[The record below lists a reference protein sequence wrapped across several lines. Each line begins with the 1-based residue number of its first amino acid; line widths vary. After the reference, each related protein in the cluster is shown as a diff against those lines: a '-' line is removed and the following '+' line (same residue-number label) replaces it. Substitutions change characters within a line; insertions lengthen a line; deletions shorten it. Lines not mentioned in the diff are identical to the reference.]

1 MSDLNS
7 ENRNEFN
14 INGAG
19 GEGGLV
25 DLHIH
30 TVESDGTDTPEE
42 VLEKVCLAGITTFAI
57 CDHDTLASCIK
68 MAELIGH
75 KTGLPR
81 FIRGVELSCEDE
93 QGKYHILGY
102 GYDLS
107 RGNMARLVQRTH
119 EMRMRKLESRLVK
132 LKSEYGF
139 TFSEEDVEWLRSQNN
154 PGKPHIGNL
163 MVKYGYAPTRS
174 EAIEGYLNRFKE
186 PEGHIRPEE
195 AIEAILAD
203 GGIPV
208 LAHAVYG
215 DGDQLILGTELDER
229 VQRMK
234 DFGIKGLECYYSG
247 YTPRLQQIMLDLA
260 EKYDLYVTAG
270 SDYHGTNKMI
280 ELGDLGME
288 TGPIRDSRLEAFLS
302 AVK

>member
-14 INGAG
+14 RNSKGSE
-19 GEGGLV
+19 EGLI
-25 DLHIH
+25 DLHVH
-30 TVESDGTDTPEE
+30 TMESDGTDTPEE
-42 VLEKVCLAGITTFAI
+42 LLEKVCQAGITTFAI
-57 CDHDTLASCIK
+57 CDHDGITSCMK
-68 MAELIGH
+68 MTELIGER
-75 KTGLPR
+75 KGLPR

-93 QGKYHILGY
+93 LGKYHILGY
-102 GYDLS
+102 GYDIM
-107 RGNMARLVQRTH
+107 RGNMVRLVQRTH
-119 EMRMRKLESRLVK
+119 EMRMHKLETRLVK
-132 LKSEYGF
+132 LESEYGF

-174 EAIEGYLNRFKE
+174 DAIENYLNHFKE

-195 AIEAILAD
+195 AIQATLAD

-215 DGDQLILGTELDER
+215 DGDQLIMGKELEER

-234 DFGIKGLECYYSG
+234 HFGLRGLECYYSG
-247 YTPRLQQIMLDLA
+247 YTPRMQRIMLGLA
-260 EKYDLYVTAG
+260 EEYDMYVTAG
-270 SDYHGTNKMI
+270 SDYHGANKMI
-280 ELGDLGME
+280 SLGDTGME
-288 TGPIRDSRLEAFLS
+288 TGPVRDSRLEAFL
-302 AVK
+302 ATVK